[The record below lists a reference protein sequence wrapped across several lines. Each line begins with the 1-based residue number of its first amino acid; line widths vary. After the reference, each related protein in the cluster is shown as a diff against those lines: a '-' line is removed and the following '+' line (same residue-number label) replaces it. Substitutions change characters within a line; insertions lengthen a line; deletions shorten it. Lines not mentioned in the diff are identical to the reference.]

1 MKQKT
6 ERAWPLI
13 SLCIA
18 GVAAVIMA
26 RWTPPMWLRLALWW
40 LLLRRMLQQ
49 WILADTLYRKVRWVR
64 AWRRAP
70 LRFYREAG
78 ARADVFWQLR
88 RAQEAAVFSCT
99 GLLVGAVF
107 LLYTGRAWDWLVF
120 VTLSVYGSLAGMPAN
135 AVCKDLCKKESR
147 A

>member
-13 SLCIA
+13 SFGIA
-18 GVAAVIMA
+18 GLVALIMA
-26 RWTPPMWLRLALWW
+26 LHPPPMWMRFALWW

-49 WILADTLYRKVRWVR
+49 WILTDTLYRKVRRVR

-88 RAQEAAVFSCT
+88 RAQEAAIFSCS
-99 GLLVGAVF
+99 GLLLGAVF
-107 LLYTGRAWDWLVF
+107 FLYTGRAWDWLVF
-120 VTLSVYGSLAGMPAN
+120 VTMSVYGSLAGIPAN
-135 AVCKDLCKKESR
+135 AVCKDLCKEPR